1 MWCGTQPRAMNTTA
15 KIGIAAVLLA
25 VGTAML
31 VWASLDPS
39 GTTTLLAV
47 AGVATTLLAAGS
59 LLMGST
65 GTDGRMV

>member
-1 MWCGTQPRAMNTTA
+1 MNDTA

-25 VGTAML
+25 VGAAML

-39 GTTTLLAV
+39 ATTTLLVV

>member
-1 MWCGTQPRAMNTTA
+1 MWCGPQLGGMNETA

-25 VGTAML
+25 IGAGLL
-31 VWASLDPS
+31 VWASFSPS
-39 GTTTLLAV
+39 GTALLLVV
-47 AGVATTLLAAGS
+47 AAVATTLLAAGS

>member
-1 MWCGTQPRAMNTTA
+1 MWCGPQPGGMNDTA

-25 VGTAML
+25 VGAAML

-39 GTTTLLAV
+39 ATTTLLVV

>member
-1 MWCGTQPRAMNTTA
+1 MNDTA

-25 VGTAML
+25 VGAAML

-47 AGVATTLLAAGS
+47 AAVATTLLAAGS